1 MNNEVYQEMQE
12 YLKAHHNDFFNSD
25 YSDKVKN
32 EVNQKLF
39 ELFKDKLTDVKDVK
53 NAISKQKGIYLRP
66 LKQNSDI
73 TNKDELTDVKDSEV
87 IKTEAPHDKEVKTD
101 VNNLETLVNN
111 QIIKNIMDLL
121 QKQQNEI
128 DSIKELLKQKSDVK
142 DSEAPHDIEL
152 NTILNKIKRF
162 DMTSNDRQT
171 FYITET
177 NSRLINDFYKTNQIN
192 KSSLVNFI
200 ISSWFEN
207 NVK

>member
-39 ELFKDKLTDVKDVK
+39 ELFKDKLTDVKDVR
-53 NAISKQKGIYLRP
+53 NAISKQKTKYLTP
-66 LKQNSDI
+66 FKQNSDV

-87 IKTEAPHDKEVKTD
+87 IKTEAPQDKEVKTD

-142 DSEAPHDIEL
+142 DSEAPQDKEL